1 MYQSFYGLDNRP
13 FELTPDVRYLFL
25 TPTHSEAL
33 THLEYGITHRKGVVV
48 LTGEAGAGKTLLVAA
63 TLARLDPNILCIP
76 VSNPLLNRAEFYEY
90 LATAIGYARVVGQS
104 KARFLVKLTEEA
116 KRRHELGG
124 TIAIVIDEAQCLS
137 LKLLEEIRLLANI
150 ETKTEKLLQIVLVGQ
165 PELSER
171 LNDYRVRQFK
181 QRIALRCV
189 LGPMTLRETAAYIAG
204 RIRLAGGDA
213 VRVFTREAVRNVH
226 ERSRGIPRI
235 VNVLCD
241 NALVTGFA
249 LGTRPV
255 DQQIVLDVCKDFDLR
270 EHPAA
275 AAEVEVE
282 VEATSEPAPAESAER
297 RPLFGGVLLGA
308 RR

>member
-282 VEATSEPAPAESAER
+282 VEAPSEPAPAESAER